1 MKWHFLRLS
10 LERPYNQ
17 LLFILVAIISVGII
31 FKINPIAT
39 IAVSFILFSSLLQ
52 VIKIA
57 RPSLQTS
64 KSLLRFSLLTFSIIV
79 INELGVLQP
88 FPGLSEIFRFVTLI
102 ALSVFLSL
110 VIILLIKT
118 LMHESQV
125 TADLVKGGIC
135 IYFLVAILWS
145 LLYEAI
151 AVFDPLAFLILP
163 EHKDNN
169 PYVYF
174 SFITLTSTGFGDIL
188 PINPVAKLLASF
200 EAMFGQLYLAIV
212 IARLVSLYSSQNSSD
227 S

>member
-1 MKWHFLRLS
+1 
-10 LERPYNQ
+10 
-17 LLFILVAIISVGII
+17 
-31 FKINPIAT
+31 
-39 IAVSFILFSSLLQ
+39 
-52 VIKIA
+52 
-57 RPSLQTS
+57 
-64 KSLLRFSLLTFSIIV
+64 
-79 INELGVLQP
+79 
-88 FPGLSEIFRFVTLI
+88 
-102 ALSVFLSL
+102 
-110 VIILLIKT
+110 
-118 LMHESQV
+118 MHESQV